1 MTPLVLRPPY
11 GSSLHL
17 GESGLPSGGPVD
29 KGQPLD
35 SDIPGTATHS
45 KPEGDVREF
54 DKAEDGSIY
63 RKDGPDDRAKKQN
76 DPEGDR
82 RDNRWIQPR
91 YETPGG
97 RPPGDPT
104 VTDYPYRDKR
114 PHEHYASVDPE
125 FVVALFELRTA
136 HTLVLPPEP
145 TVKVAVRLGEV
156 MQGLNPK
163 VLERSKKCAVT
174 VKRVDVPNLRWIFA
188 VDCGNGPKAIK
199 LKAERKGNIVAMTKL
214 ELHLQ
219 CSCEAWR
226 WLGSEYHAKQEKY
239 IDGKPRGTAST
250 PDIKDPARV
259 NRVCKHVA
267 AVLNK
272 IEGWTIPK
280 KK

>member
-1 MTPLVLRPPY
+1 M
-11 GSSLHL
+11 
-17 GESGLPSGGPVD
+17 
-29 KGQPLD
+29 D

-45 KPEGDVREF
+45 KPEGDLREF
-54 DKAEDGSIY
+54 DKAEEGSIY
-63 RKDGPDDRAKKQN
+63 RKDGPDDRAKKQDN
-76 DPEGDR
+76 PAGDR

-104 VTDYPYRDKR
+104 VTDYPYRDHR

-125 FVVALFELRTA
+125 FVVSLFELRSA

-145 TVKVAVRLGEV
+145 TIKVALRLGEV

-163 VLERSKKCAVT
+163 VLTRAKKCGVSL
-174 VKRVDVPNLRWIFA
+174 KRADIPNLRWIFA

-199 LKAERKGNIVAMTKL
+199 LKATRKGNIVAMTKL
-214 ELHLQ
+214 ELALT

-226 WLGSEYHAKQEKY
+226 WLGSEYHAKQERF

-250 PDIKDPARV
+250 PDIKDPERI

-267 AVLNK
+267 AVLNH